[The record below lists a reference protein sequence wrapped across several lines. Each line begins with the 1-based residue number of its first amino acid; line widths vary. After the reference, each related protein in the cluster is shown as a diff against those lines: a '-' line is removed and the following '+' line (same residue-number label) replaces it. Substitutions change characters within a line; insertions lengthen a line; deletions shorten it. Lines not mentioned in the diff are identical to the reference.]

1 LLPKASRHGRP
12 CWTSPNPTCKMIR
25 WASVG
30 VATGLMR
37 TSDAL
42 GVKLGHRRVSSS
54 VRRERPHRW
63 RRWSRREM
71 ADPPQRL
78 QREIANSRSY
88 EADRLLASSDPGPS
102 PGRKG
107 WSGTPEERAY
117 PGTSDATAP
126 PGPVGKRKYQRH
138 PKVCQTEPNDI
149 ATVRGMANHEAPA
162 DRLLIDHHV

>member
-1 LLPKASRHGRP
+1 
-12 CWTSPNPTCKMIR
+12 MIR

-42 GVKLGHRRVSSS
+42 GVKLGHRR
-54 VRRERPHRW
+54 
-63 RRWSRREM
+63 
-71 ADPPQRL
+71 RL